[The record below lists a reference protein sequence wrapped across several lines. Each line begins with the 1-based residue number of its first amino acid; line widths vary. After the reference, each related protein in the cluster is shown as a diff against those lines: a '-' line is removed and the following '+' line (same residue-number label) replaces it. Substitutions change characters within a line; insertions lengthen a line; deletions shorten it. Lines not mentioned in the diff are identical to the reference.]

1 MDRRHRDTTRLRLG
15 RIERLREL
23 ERGASNGGAV
33 GALLLPGSDSDC
45 GGNDSDGDG
54 DANEVSIGRSPTAPS
69 RMSRIRQTRA
79 RELMRS
85 YTSRSSVT
93 CKARFTKLH
102 HFYAQLCP
110 SCAGINFEMRN
121 FSADLTGK
129 VALLTGARVKIG
141 YEIGLKLLRAG
152 ASLVATTRF
161 PADAAG
167 GTRGEGF

>member
-1 MDRRHRDTTRLRLG
+1 M
-15 RIERLREL
+15 
-23 ERGASNGGAV
+23 

-45 GGNDSDGDG
+45 GGNDSDGTATPTRYLSQVPDG
-54 DANEVSIGRSPTAPS
+54 AVKDERDKLDTSASIEE
-69 RMSRIRQTRA
+69 
-79 RELMRS
+79 ELHKS
-85 YTSRSSVT
+85 KQCYT

-110 SCAGINFEMRN
+110 SCADINFEMRN

-161 PADAAG
+161 PADAASCLLY
-167 GTRGEGF
+167 TSDAADE